1 MSTQI
6 VTLGADHLSAVAEL
20 ETLCF
25 SSPWSETSLG
35 MLLAFPNGGFA
46 ALIDD
51 AVAGYIGFLGVLD
64 ELEVTNVATHPDF
77 RRRGAGRA
85 LVTALL
91 DYARREKFRRVTL
104 EVRASNT
111 PAIALY
117 EHLGF
122 TPCGLRKNFYA
133 NPRED
138 GVVYEILIYR

>member
-6 VTLGADHLSAVAEL
+6 VTLGADHLSAVAEI

-25 SSPWSETSLG
+25 SSPWSEAALG
-35 MLLAFPNGGFA
+35 MLLALPNGGFA
-46 ALIDD
+46 ALIDG
-51 AVAGYIGFLGVLD
+51 AVAGYVGFLGVLD
-64 ELEVTNVATHPDF
+64 ELEVTNVATHPKF

-117 EHLGF
+117 ESLGF
-122 TPCGLRKNFYA
+122 TSCGIRKGFYA

-138 GVVYEILIYR
+138 GVVYEIVLE

>member
-1 MSTQI
+1 MSAEI
-6 VTLGADHLSAVAEL
+6 VTLGAAHLAAVAEI

-25 SSPWSETSLG
+25 SSPWSEAALG
-35 MLLAFPNGGFA
+35 MLLTPTNGGFA
-46 ALIDD
+46 AIVDG

-85 LVTALL
+85 LVSALL
-91 DYARREKFRRVTL
+91 DYARREKFLRVTL
-104 EVRASNT
+104 EVRASNA

-117 EHLGF
+117 ESLGF
-122 TPCGLRKNFYA
+122 TPCGTRKGFYA

-138 GVVYEILIYR
+138 GIIYEILI